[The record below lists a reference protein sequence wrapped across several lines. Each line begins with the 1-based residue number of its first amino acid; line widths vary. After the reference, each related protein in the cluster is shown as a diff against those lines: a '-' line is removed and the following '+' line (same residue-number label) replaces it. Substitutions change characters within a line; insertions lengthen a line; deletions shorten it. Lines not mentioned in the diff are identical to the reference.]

1 MSLVPFFDLMNDILC
16 RLCHLE
22 RRKGFPRV
30 ILSMSRAVR
39 ESCDCSSVAAC
50 RARCARDA
58 NAAPR
63 CACESNVRIIAA
75 KDLAVIGKI
84 FLQRA

>member
-1 MSLVPFFDLMNDILC
+1 MRTVFSTNDTFPGVILSWVSSLSL
-16 RLCHLE
+16 
-22 RRKGFPRV
+22 GV

-63 CACESNVRIIAA
+63 CACESNVRIITA
-75 KDLAVIGKI
+75 KDLI
-84 FLQRA
+84 RS